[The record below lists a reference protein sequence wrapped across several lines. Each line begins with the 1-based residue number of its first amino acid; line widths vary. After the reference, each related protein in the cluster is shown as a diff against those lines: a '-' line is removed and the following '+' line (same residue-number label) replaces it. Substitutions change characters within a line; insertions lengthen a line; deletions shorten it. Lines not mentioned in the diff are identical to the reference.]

1 MLNPIFVAIDT
12 PDLEAARKL
21 AADLSGHVGGIK
33 VGLEFFCANGVAGVL
48 ELTQLGMPIFLDLK
62 FHDIPNTVAGALRGA
77 MTAHPSILNVHAT
90 GGEEMMKTAVAT
102 VEECAANMHCKK
114 PLLIAVTILTSLDI
128 ADLYKLGSS
137 DAPQKQVTRLAKL
150 SQDCGLDGVVC
161 SALEI
166 SAVREVCGNSFKLIV
181 PGIRPEGN
189 EMGDQKRTLTPKQ
202 ALENGA
208 DYIVIGR
215 PITSAADPVAA
226 AQAINST
233 LLP

>member
-21 AADLSGHVGGIK
+21 AANLSGHKGGLKI
-33 VGLEFFCANGVAGVL
+33 GLEFFCVNGVAGVL
-48 ELTQLGMPIFLDLK
+48 ELNQLGLPIFLDLK

-77 MTAHPSILNVHAT
+77 MTAHPSILNLHAT

-102 VEECAANMHCKK
+102 VEECAAKMNCKK
-114 PLLIAVTILTSLDI
+114 PLLIAVTILTSLDS
-128 ADLYKLGSS
+128 ADLNMLGLP

-150 SQDCGLDGVVC
+150 CQDCGLDGVVC

-166 SAVREVCGNSFKLIV
+166 SAVRKVCGNSFKLIV

-202 ALENGA
+202 AIEKGA

-226 AQAINST
+226 VKAINST
-233 LLP
+233 LLT